1 MTCFQDSIGLAHS
14 LDLTQHDFFSVQLAS
29 LLVISNFDA
38 IATFSLSADHD
49 YDCVN
54 WRLDDVPVDHVPLDL
69 SIVKDLH
76 VVENASADGT
86 MSMHDVWL
94 CNVS

>member
-38 IATFSLSADHD
+38 IATLNEISAF
-49 YDCVN
+49 
-54 WRLDDVPVDHVPLDL
+54 LLIMIM
-69 SIVKDLH
+69 IV
-76 VVENASADGT
+76 
-86 MSMHDVWL
+86 
-94 CNVS
+94 